1 MPDFAGS
8 WYPGEAEGCLD
19 AFQKFEQAAVSPT
32 AISTP
37 RAGVVPHAG
46 WVFSGSIAYNVI
58 RALRSA
64 GDGPCT
70 VLLFG
75 GHLAPG
81 APASVIKGGAFWTP
95 LGDIPTD
102 DELIESLLQ
111 STSIQSITPTH
122 AAPNNTVEL
131 QLPLIKHFFPHAR
144 IVVIGAPPCTETLSL
159 VDTLMEVAD
168 KLDRETIILGSTDL
182 THYGSN
188 YGWVPQ
194 GTGAAAEKWVREEN
208 DRRLID
214 VACKM
219 DPEAL
224 IAEALQHSNA
234 CCPGAAAA
242 AMRGAQLQ
250 GSRKGELLV
259 YATSADIH
267 PDESFVGYA
276 GILF

>member
-8 WYPGEAEGCLD
+8 WYPGDAEGCLD

-32 AISTP
+32 AIATP

-46 WVFSGSIAYNVI
+46 WAFSGSIAYNVI
-58 RALRSA
+58 RALSSA
-64 GDGPCT
+64 GDDPCT

-75 GHLAPG
+75 GHLSPRG
-81 APASVIKGGAFWTP
+81 PASVIKGGGLWTP
-95 LGDIPTD
+95 LGHIPTD
-102 DELIESLLQ
+102 DELIELLLQ
-111 STSIQSITPTH
+111 STSIQSITPTR
-122 AAPNNTVEL
+122 AAPDNTVEL

-144 IVVIGAPPCTETLSL
+144 IVVIGAPPHPETLSL
-159 VDTLMEVAD
+159 VDTLMEVAG
-168 KLDRETIILGSTDL
+168 KLNRKTIILGSTDL
-182 THYGSN
+182 THYGPN

-214 VACKM
+214 IACKM

-224 IAEALQHSNA
+224 ITEALQRSNA

-242 AMRGAQLQ
+242 AIRGAWRL
-250 GSRKGELLV
+250 GSREGELLV
-259 YATSADIH
+259 YATSSDIR

-276 GILF
+276 GLLF